1 MTTEPT
7 STQNT
12 TQQTTTQTTDAAS
25 QSIGHDPIPVNIENE
40 STGQQ
45 EQSTNGKTNTW
56 VEDMEIAGG
65 QLVEK
70 VKELIAEGNVRRVI
84 IRSQDNKTLVEIP
97 LTAGVVV
104 GGVVTLAAPLLAAL
118 GALAAL
124 IAKVK
129 IQIIRTDTPI
139 DGDSTDL

>member
-1 MTTEPT
+1 MTTEPIPT
-7 STQNT
+7 T
-12 TQQTTTQTTDAAS
+12 TQTSTQTTDASTQAT
-25 QSIGHDPIPVNIENE
+25 GHDPIPVNIENE
-40 STGQQ
+40 ATGQQ
-45 EQSTNGKTNTW
+45 QQSTDTNSKSKTW

-84 IRSQDNKTLVEIP
+84 IRTQDNKTMIEIP

-129 IQIIRTDTPI
+129 IQIVRTDTPI